1 MTMLTPIRALRA
13 NSMAAYPTHATRPQ
27 NRNYP
32 PSRAGN
38 VLMAASANRPGLR
51 CEWCAAR
58 LVGKQVK
65 YCGPACRSSA
75 SRRKHNQAMKV
86 LADMGVP
93 MVTARAMMKRF
104 GLRAVEKRLNGLGWV
119 YYPKLKAFYFD
130 GVEASRRAA

>member
-1 MTMLTPIRALRA
+1 MAARALTPRA
-13 NSMAAYPTHATRPQ
+13 
-27 NRNYP
+27 NYP

-38 VLMAASANRPGLR
+38 ALMATSANRRGAK

-58 LVGKQVK
+58 LVGKQTK

-93 MVTARAMMKRF
+93 KTTVRAMMKRF
-104 GLRAVEKRLNGLGWV
+104 GLRAVEGRLNGLGWV

-130 GVEASRRAA
+130 GVEQRRAA